1 MEQYAKTIISQFI
14 HFSKCEISKVERRFE
29 HTLSAYFTD
38 GKKKT
43 FRGSTWNAIAFDM
56 AGFMRQEYFKK
67 NYIDPMFSRERWIID
82 DSLR

>member
-1 MEQYAKTIISQFI
+1 MERYARTIISQFKQY
-14 HFSKCEISKVERRFE
+14 SKCEIDKSEGRAE
-29 HTLSAYFTD
+29 NTLSAYFKD

-67 NYIDPMFSRERWIID
+67 KYIDPMFSRERWIID